1 MEKRRR
7 RGPVKDI
14 DERKTRIG
22 GEKTEKGWRAR
33 RAGSWEAGKKAS
45 GRRTGCRRFSK
56 DGTMEAKTETSLTGS
71 RLPTRESTWP
81 RAEATARASAT
92 WSVREYLS
100 AFTSPIPRLF
110 LLPCSPLFLIFLLLL
125 LLLLHLPIPSL
136 LFLHT
141 SQLSSKGV
149 PSPLATTFI
158 LGTPIRRVVSRK
170 FTGNAF
176 VDRVHPNSFLR

>member
-1 MEKRRR
+1 MAKSEIFSLLPVSICSSRVLREGVGAGYAITKRVLPPPLPLHRGGRRKSGEIGEGRKGGKKVERRRRRR

-33 RAGSWEAGKKAS
+33 RAGSWEPGKKAS

-81 RAEATARASAT
+81 QSGGN
-92 WSVREYLS
+92 SSSLGYLVC
-100 AFTSPIPRLF
+100 P
-110 LLPCSPLFLIFLLLL
+110 
-125 LLLLHLPIPSL
+125 
-136 LFLHT
+136 
-141 SQLSSKGV
+141 
-149 PSPLATTFI
+149 
-158 LGTPIRRVVSRK
+158 
-170 FTGNAF
+170 
-176 VDRVHPNSFLR
+176 